1 MKSGLKY
8 FASDLQIWAT
18 RDKNMAGRKGKVIKL
33 PIRPSGAAT
42 KSQTISA
49 VNLSRPKLRSNEW
62 LRLLSIQNKKS
73 WAYPLNHADQR
84 DYQEIEDIQAG
95 RILPYRPDIYF
106 LNAACTF
113 FRGDRLCWIQDSET
127 SPYRELTPMERRIWD
142 IVGIKDL
149 LGYIRPDSSIQA
161 FVLSGW
167 ERIEHLD
174 P

>member
-1 MKSGLKY
+1 MKSDPKY
-8 FASDLQIWAT
+8 FASDLQICET

-33 PIRPSGAAT
+33 PIRESVAAT
-42 KSQTISA
+42 QSETISA
-49 VNLSRPKLRSNEW
+49 FDLSRPKLRSNEW
-62 LRLLSIQNKKS
+62 LRLLSIQNKQS
-73 WAYPLNHADQR
+73 WEYPLNSADQR
-84 DYQEIEDIQAG
+84 DYQEIEEVQAG

-127 SPYRELTPMERRIWD
+127 RPYRELTAMERRIWD

-149 LGYIRPDSSIQA
+149 LGYIRPDGSIQA

-167 ERIEHLD
+167 ERIEHLG